1 MNVLQPILELT
12 RGHVVESTHFG
23 SIAIVDSNGKLLHSY
38 GDPYGVAFL
47 RSSAKPFQALPFVE
61 RGGVE
66 HFNFTQSELSL
77 ACSSHE
83 TAQIPSGYG

>member
-47 RSSAKPFQALPFVE
+47 RSSA
-61 RGGVE
+61 
-66 HFNFTQSELSL
+66 LSL
-77 ACSSHE
+77 IHISE
-83 TAQIPSGYG
+83 PTRPY